1 VGKYNEKSSDQDFY
15 EKNINLVY
23 NGKIDMTMPTKTL
36 TIQQFKMIE
45 MLLS

>member
-1 VGKYNEKSSDQDFY
+1 MKKVVIKIL

-23 NGKIDMTMPTKTL
+23 NGKIDRQCLKTL